1 MVLSCAIKQ
10 VIPTDSSQRQ
20 SRHIHT
26 NCRMWWERYARL
38 KQYKGICLN
47 TNAGTFLNRLGHGG
61 NTGLFAI
68 AT

>member
-26 NCRMWWERYARL
+26 NCRMWWERYARWKIQCKL
-38 KQYKGICLN
+38 PPKTK
-47 TNAGTFLNRLGHGG
+47 
-61 NTGLFAI
+61 AI
-68 AT
+68 LPP